1 MMITT
6 CRTSTKLQLRQ
17 TYSFSFPHSV
27 DFAGLCYPVSSNP
40 DLSGK
45 EGQIRIGTVA
55 YFFSFCQAV
64 SWPVVS

>member
-6 CRTSTKLQLRQ
+6 CKTSTKLQLRQ

-27 DFAGLCYPVSSNP
+27 DFAGLCYPVRSNP
-40 DLSGK
+40 DLSGR

-55 YFFSFCQAV
+55 HFFSFCQAV
-64 SWPVVS
+64 SWTVVS